1 MSIFKGESEKMFDAL
16 KKNLINIEKIEKPIQ
31 IAICERVKTQYLH
44 TLDGLKG
51 KTQHDSQ
58 KILINLV
65 YKFDEKTSLMF
76 EKDDWSGTRFFEFV
90 EAQILRSLYICLCGA
105 DDVTKLKASN
115 YFLEFSSVKLVEK
128 FMYQDEVNEIHQA
141 LKSDLN

>member
-1 MSIFKGESEKMFDAL
+1 MSIFKSESEKMFDAL
-16 KKNLINIEKIEKPIQ
+16 KKHLINIEKIEKPIQ

-44 TLDGLKG
+44 ALDGLKG

-58 KILINLV
+58 QILINLV
-65 YKFDEKTSLMF
+65 YKFDEKTNLMF

-105 DDVTKLKASN
+105 DDMTKLKASN

-128 FMYQDEVNEIHQA
+128 FMYQDEINEIHQA
-141 LKSDLN
+141 LKSELD